1 MRAAFSGV
9 FANVSKARRGICL
22 ADSAGVSRKARINA
36 RGVTRFELTA
46 VAAMAAVL
54 AVGCLLVVKPRIAAA
69 ETTEA
74 VKDAGRILSA
84 VQEWRRENGK
94 GCPTLSQLVEEK
106 QLSQSAR
113 MDDPW
118 GERYRVRCTDDE
130 VTVVSPGQD
139 HQPNTSDDIRVPRS
153 NG

>member
-1 MRAAFSGV
+1 MSC
-9 FANVSKARRGICL
+9 ST
-22 ADSAGVSRKARINA
+22 AGVSRKSRIGT

-46 VAAMAAVL
+46 VAAAAAIL
-54 AVGCLLVVKPRIAAA
+54 TLGGFLVVKPRIAAA
-69 ETTEA
+69 ETSEA

-84 VQEWRRENGK
+84 AQEWRRENGK

-106 QLSQSAR
+106 QLSESAR

-139 HQPNTSDDIRVPRS
+139 HEPNTSDDIRVPRS
-153 NG
+153 NT

>member
-1 MRAAFSGV
+1 MSCSIPR
-9 FANVSKARRGICL
+9 
-22 ADSAGVSRKARINA
+22 VSRKSRFSS
-36 RGVTRFELTA
+36 RGVTPFELTA
-46 VAAMAAVL
+46 VAATAAIL
-54 AVGCLLVVKPRIAAA
+54 ALGGLLVVKPRMAAA
-69 ETTEA
+69 ETSEA

-84 VQEWRRENGK
+84 AQEWRRENGK

-106 QLSQSAR
+106 QLSDSAR

-139 HQPNTSDDIRVPRS
+139 HQPNTADDIRVPRS